1 VFDVVRAMLNHPG
14 LSVVILSWIITG
26 IQSMVCKDD
35 SYFLAF
41 VLTVLWGLYHV
52 VIGTGR

>member
-1 VFDVVRAMLNHPG
+1 VFDVVRVMLNHPG

-26 IQSMVCKDD
+26 IQSMVRKDD

-41 VLTVLWGLYHV
+41 VLTILWGFYHL